1 MQPGRASPR
10 GLRSRALR
18 PWRCPR
24 RVRGCRCG
32 CPAGRTAPPPPVRTA
47 TFPEIALVS
56 LLGAPD
62 LSGGRTLDG
71 VRPVVPSM
79 LSADPQ
85 PKGRAVGRRGLTL
98 RWYPNAAT
106 SVCGDHAPSR
116 MPFPLCL
123 AVSSLASPTTHVL
136 AASSAKCQPAPALA
150 PAPAS
155 PSLSS
160 PAPCP
165 VRTASFTN
173 DGFSGTH
180 FTSAFASAT

>member
-1 MQPGRASPR
+1 MQPGEHPLGGSARAPL
-10 GLRSRALR
+10 GPGDALA
-18 PWRCPR
+18 
-24 RVRGCRCG
+24 GC
-32 CPAGRTAPPPPVRTA
+32 ADADAAAPPGGPPR
-47 TFPEIALVS
+47 PRLCGQRPSPKIALVS

-71 VRPVVPSM
+71 VRPVMPSM

-85 PKGRAVGRRGLTL
+85 PKGGAVGRRGLTL

-136 AASSAKCQPAPALA
+136 AASSAKCQPAPA

>member
-10 GLRSRALR
+10 GLCSRALR

-71 VRPVVPSM
+71 VRPVMPSM

-85 PKGRAVGRRGLTL
+85 PKGGRSGE
-98 RWYPNAAT
+98 
-106 SVCGDHAPSR
+106 GG
-116 MPFPLCL
+116 
-123 AVSSLASPTTHVL
+123 
-136 AASSAKCQPAPALA
+136 
-150 PAPAS
+150 
-155 PSLSS
+155 SLSGGTPTRRHLS
-160 PAPCP
+160 VETMRHRGCLFRFAWQSRLWRHQLLTSWPPP
-165 VRTASFTN
+165 RPSASRP
-173 DGFSGTH
+173 GPGPGPGQPFSLQ
-180 FTSAFASAT
+180 SCSMSCENSLVYE

>member
-10 GLRSRALR
+10 GLCSRALR

-32 CPAGRTAPPPPVRTA
+32 CPAGRTAPPPPVRTV

-71 VRPVVPSM
+71 VRPVMPSM

-136 AASSAKCQPAPALA
+136 AASSAKCQPAPAPA
-150 PAPAS
+150 RAPAS